1 MMKVITE
8 GTFNTSMGIILK
20 VRNDREYR
28 VGDIVI
34 AGDKKY
40 KIDRLTYSPNP
51 DYYGYVGLVVTQMDD

>member
-1 MMKVITE
+1 
-8 GTFNTSMGIILK
+8 MGIILK